1 MCLLLQG
8 FEAYRENIVFLI
20 DAQPAMF
27 EETDLANSPVSQ
39 RCSTG
44 IGRKAF
50 RNDHV
55 SPAGIRR

>member
-27 EETDLANSPVSQ
+27 EENDLANSPVSQ
-39 RCSTG
+39 RCTNLLQHG
-44 IGRKAF
+44 HRQKGL
-50 RNDHV
+50 
-55 SPAGIRR
+55 